1 MCVPCWHPSGALI
14 YINERSYCL
23 RGSLVNTPRKFWRW
37 LSRVDTMLPP
47 LAACRRALVVAAAA
61 VLTSPRSLRAAADV
75 DSTAGLRL
83 DGAALQRARQQ
94 QL

>member
-1 MCVPCWHPSGALI
+1 
-14 YINERSYCL
+14 
-23 RGSLVNTPRKFWRW
+23 
-37 LSRVDTMLPP
+37 MLPP

-94 QL
+94 QLKTGPTWLAGPTGPTWPAKRLIG

>member
-1 MCVPCWHPSGALI
+1 ML
-14 YINERSYCL
+14 
-23 RGSLVNTPRKFWRW
+23 TPRKFWRW

>member
-1 MCVPCWHPSGALI
+1 
-14 YINERSYCL
+14 
-23 RGSLVNTPRKFWRW
+23 
-37 LSRVDTMLPP
+37 MLPP

-83 DGAALQRARQQ
+83 DGAALQRAQQ
-94 QL
+94 QLNRPDMAGQAADWLRLTGAKGSLERPPPPERQLAEV

>member
-1 MCVPCWHPSGALI
+1 MPGIGRMLTPLASSGGGIAH
-14 YINERSYCL
+14 
-23 RGSLVNTPRKFWRW
+23 
-37 LSRVDTMLPP
+37 RVDTMLPP
-47 LAACRRALVVAAAA
+47 LPALRRALVVAAAA